1 MSEQEL
7 TTITDFDESP
17 QGRYTYWTTEL
28 DASKKARKKWWKQS
42 DKIND
47 RFLGKKH
54 AKTSKNNEFN
64 LNLFHSNVKTL
75 SDMMYGNV
83 PKIDVSRRYAQSKD
97 DVGRVASEVM
107 ERLLNL
113 DAANNSQD
121 FDAVMRSCLQDRLL
135 SGLGCA
141 KARYEFDSEDVPTG
155 MIDPTTGE
163 EIVETRV
170 TAERAPTDYF
180 YWGDILW
187 SWCRNWADMRW
198 LGFRSYMTKD
208 AVRERW
214 GDEAAEGLTYKK
226 QTVGSSDD
234 DSDTD
239 PESSSA
245 WEKAEVWEIWNKADR
260 TVHWISYGYEKQLE
274 EKQDTLQLSNFWPC
288 PPFLIANVTT
298 KLYEPVPDFV
308 LAQDLYNEVDKLQTR
323 IATITEAV
331 RVVGVYNNQSTE
343 IGQMLAEGKDNML
356 IPVSNWALFGENG
369 GLTEAISWLPLQDIM
384 VALDKLTELR
394 DQTIGLLQQITGMT
408 DIMQGS
414 LNNQYEGVGQS
425 KIKAKFGSVRIQSLQ
440 EQFAVFASNLMQ
452 IKGEIIA
459 RHFSPDTIFE
469 YSNMEYSEDDPQL
482 VGAAIELIKNP
493 AKARLQIVIRPES
506 IAMVDYS
513 EMKQERTEY
522 MNAISTFMQS
532 ASPLMDSDP
541 AAKPLLMELLQWGL
555 AGFKGSSEIEGVLDR
570 AITASAEAEKAK
582 QGQPPEPSEAE
593 LEAQAAQSMEQMKQ
607 QGAMQAIEAKTQSTI
622 AIRNADKQADME
634 TEFQRHELK
643 ISEIQADLE
652 ANVTETQV
660 KLQADLLLEDAQ
672 AAANIKQNQA
682 TVAGEIEK
690 DVVEHEINM
699 AAEEKKTNLK
709 ISEIMSSATAKI
721 AEAKAKPQPT
731 TTKAPKDDG

>member
-1 MSEQEL
+1 MSDDL
-7 TTITDFDESP
+7 TTLTDFDETP
-17 QGRYTYWTTEL
+17 QGRYKYWLTEL
-28 DASKKARKKWWKQS
+28 DASKKARKKWLKQS
-42 DKIND
+42 DNIND
-47 RFLGKKH
+47 RFLGKKTQKV
-54 AKTSKNNEFN
+54 AKDGEFN

-141 KARYEFDSEDVPTG
+141 KARYDFDSEDVPTG
-155 MIDPTTGE
+155 MIDPETGE
-163 EIVETRV
+163 EMMETRV

-180 YWGDILW
+180 YWGDIRW

-198 LGFRSYMTKD
+198 LGFRSYMTQD
-208 AVRERW
+208 EVRARW

-226 QTVGSSDD
+226 QTADSSDD
-234 DSDTD
+234 NSSTD
-239 PESSSA
+239 DENTSA
-245 WEKAEVWEIWNKADR
+245 WERAEIWEIWNKADR
-260 TVHWISYGYEKQLE
+260 TVHWLSYGYDKQLE
-274 EKQDTLQLSNFWPC
+274 EKPDPLQLSNFWPC

-308 LAQDLYNEVDKLQTR
+308 MAQDLYNEVDKLQTR

-331 RVVGVYNNQSTE
+331 RVVGVYNKQSSE
-343 IGQMLAEGKDNML
+343 IGQMLNTSKDNSL
-356 IPVSNWALFGENG
+356 IPVSNWALFGESG

-384 VALDKLTELR
+384 VALDKLTEIR

-408 DIMQGS
+408 DVMQGS

-425 KIKAKFGSVRIQSLQ
+425 KMKAKFGSVRIQSLQ

-459 RHFSPDTIFE
+459 RHFSPETIFE
-469 YSNMEYSEDDPQL
+469 YSNMEYSEDDPEL
-482 VGAAIELIKNP
+482 VAAAIELIKNP

-522 MNAISTFMQS
+522 MNSISTFMQS
-532 ASPLMDSDP
+532 ASPLMESDP

-582 QGQPPEPSEAE
+582 EGQEQPSEAQM
-593 LEAQAAQSMEQMKQ
+593 EAQAAQQMEQMKQ
-607 QGAMQAIEAKTQSTI
+607 QGAMQAIQAKTESTI
-622 AIRNADKQADME
+622 AIRDADKQADIE
-634 TEFQRHELK
+634 TEFQRHQMK
-643 ISEIQADLE
+643 MAQIQGDLE

-660 KLQADLLLEDAQ
+660 KLQADLLLEQAQ
-672 AAANIKQNQA
+672 AASNIQQTQA
-682 TVAGEIEK
+682 TVEGEIQK
-690 DVVEHEINM
+690 DVVEHKINM
-699 AAEEKKTNLK
+699 AAEQAKTELK
-709 ISEIMSSATAKI
+709 IGEIMTSASAKI

-731 TTKAPKDDG
+731 TKAKKDDG

>member
-1 MSEQEL
+1 MSDDL
-7 TTITDFDESP
+7 TTLTDFDETP
-17 QGRYTYWTTEL
+17 QGRYKYWLTEL
-28 DASKKARKKWWKQS
+28 DASKKARKKWLKQS
-42 DKIND
+42 DNIND
-47 RFLGKKH
+47 RFLGKKTQKV
-54 AKTSKNNEFN
+54 AKGREFD

-83 PKIDVSRRYAQSKD
+83 PKIDVSRRYAQTKD

-141 KARYEFDSEDVPTG
+141 KARYEFDSEEVPTG
-155 MIDPTTGE
+155 MIDPATGE
-163 EIVETRV
+163 EMMETRV

-180 YWGDILW
+180 YWGDIRW

-198 LGFRSYMTKD
+198 LGFRSYMTQD
-208 AVRERW
+208 EVRARW

-226 QTVGSSDD
+226 QTADSSEDESNTDD
-234 DSDTD
+234 ENT
-239 PESSSA
+239 SA
-245 WEKAEVWEIWNKADR
+245 WERAEIWEIWNKADR
-260 TVHWISYGYEKQLE
+260 TVHWISYGYDKQLE
-274 EKQDTLQLSNFWPC
+274 EKPDPLQLANFWPC

-298 KLYEPVPDFV
+298 KLYEPVPDFIM
-308 LAQDLYNEVDKLQTR
+308 AQDLYNEVDKLQTR

-331 RVVGVYNNQSTE
+331 RVVGVYNQQSAE
-343 IGQMLAEGKDNML
+343 IGQMLNTNKDNTL

-384 VALDKLTELR
+384 VALDKLTEIR

-408 DIMQGS
+408 DVMQGS
-414 LNNQYEGVGQS
+414 LSNQYEGVGQS
-425 KIKAKFGSVRIQSLQ
+425 KMKAKFGSVRIQSLQ

-459 RHFSPDTIFE
+459 RHFSPETIFE
-469 YSNMEYSEDDPQL
+469 YSNMEYSEDDPEL
-482 VGAAIELIKNP
+482 VAAAIELIKNP

-532 ASPLMDSDP
+532 ASPLMESDP

-555 AGFKGSSEIEGVLDR
+555 AGFKGSSEIEGVIDR
-570 AITASAEAEKAK
+570 AIAASAEAEKANE
-582 QGQPPEPSEAE
+582 GQEQPSEAQI
-593 LEAQAAQSMEQMKQ
+593 EAQAAQQMEQMKQ
-607 QGAMQAIEAKTQSTI
+607 QGAMQAIQAKTQSTI
-622 AIRNADKQADME
+622 AIRDADKQADIE
-634 TEFQRHELK
+634 TEFQRHQMK
-643 ISEIQADLE
+643 MAQIQGDLE

-660 KLQADLLLEDAQ
+660 KLQADLLLEQAQ
-672 AAANIKQNQA
+672 AASNIQQTQA
-682 TVAGEIEK
+682 TVEGEIQK
-690 DVVEHEINM
+690 DVVEHKINM
-699 AAEEKKTNLK
+699 DAEQKKTNLK
-709 ISEIMSSATAKI
+709 IGEIMTSASAKI

-731 TTKAPKDDG
+731 TKAKDDG

>member
-1 MSEQEL
+1 MSDDL
-7 TTITDFDESP
+7 TTLTDFDETP
-17 QGRYTYWTTEL
+17 QGRYKYWLTEL
-28 DASKKARKKWWKQS
+28 DASKKARKKWLKQS
-42 DKIND
+42 DNIND
-47 RFLGKKH
+47 RFLGKKTQKV
-54 AKTSKNNEFN
+54 AKDGEFN

-141 KARYEFDSEDVPTG
+141 KARYDFDSEDVPTG
-155 MIDPTTGE
+155 MIDPETGE
-163 EIVETRV
+163 EMMETRV

-180 YWGDILW
+180 YWGDIRW

-198 LGFRSYMTKD
+198 LGFRSYMTQD
-208 AVRERW
+208 EVRARW

-226 QTVGSSDD
+226 QTADSSDD
-234 DSDTD
+234 NSSTD
-239 PESSSA
+239 DENTSA
-245 WEKAEVWEIWNKADR
+245 WERAEIWEIWNKADR
-260 TVHWISYGYEKQLE
+260 TVHWLSYGYDKQLE
-274 EKQDTLQLSNFWPC
+274 EKPDPLQLSNFWPC

-308 LAQDLYNEVDKLQTR
+308 MAQDLYNEVDKLQTR

-331 RVVGVYNNQSTE
+331 RVVGVYNKQSSE
-343 IGQMLAEGKDNML
+343 IGQMLNTSKDNSL
-356 IPVSNWALFGENG
+356 IPVSNWALFGESG

-384 VALDKLTELR
+384 VALDKLTEIR

-408 DIMQGS
+408 DVMQGS

-425 KIKAKFGSVRIQSLQ
+425 KMKAKFGSVRIQSLQ

-459 RHFSPDTIFE
+459 RHFSPETIFE
-469 YSNMEYSEDDPQL
+469 YSNMEYSEDDPEL
-482 VGAAIELIKNP
+482 VAAAIELIKNP

-522 MNAISTFMQS
+522 MNSISTFMQS
-532 ASPLMDSDP
+532 ASPLMESDP

-570 AITASAEAEKAK
+570 AIAASAEAEKAK
-582 QGQPPEPSEAE
+582 EGQEQPSEAQM
-593 LEAQAAQSMEQMKQ
+593 EAQAAQQMEQMKQ
-607 QGAMQAIEAKTQSTI
+607 QGAMQAIQAKTESTI
-622 AIRNADKQADME
+622 AIRDADKQADIE
-634 TEFQRHELK
+634 TEFQRHQMK
-643 ISEIQADLE
+643 MAQIQGDLE

-660 KLQADLLLEDAQ
+660 KLQADLLLEQAQ
-672 AAANIKQNQA
+672 AASNIQQTQA
-682 TVAGEIEK
+682 TVEGEIQK
-690 DVVEHEINM
+690 DVVEHKINM
-699 AAEEKKTNLK
+699 AAEQAKTELK
-709 ISEIMSSATAKI
+709 IGEIMTSASAKI

-731 TTKAPKDDG
+731 TKAKKDDG

>member
-1 MSEQEL
+1 MSDDL
-7 TTITDFDESP
+7 TTLTDFDETP
-17 QGRYTYWTTEL
+17 QGRYKYWLTEL
-28 DASKKARKKWWKQS
+28 DASKKARKKWLKQS
-42 DKIND
+42 DNIND
-47 RFLGKKH
+47 RFLGKKTQKV
-54 AKTSKNNEFN
+54 AKDGEFN

-141 KARYEFDSEDVPTG
+141 KARYDFDSEDVPTG
-155 MIDPTTGE
+155 MIDPETGE
-163 EIVETRV
+163 EMMETRV

-180 YWGDILW
+180 YWGDIRW

-198 LGFRSYMTKD
+198 LGFRSYMTQD
-208 AVRERW
+208 EVRARW

-226 QTVGSSDD
+226 QTADSSDD
-234 DSDTD
+234 NSSTD
-239 PESSSA
+239 DENTSA
-245 WEKAEVWEIWNKADR
+245 WERAEIWEIWNKADR
-260 TVHWISYGYEKQLE
+260 TVHWLSYGYDKQLE
-274 EKQDTLQLSNFWPC
+274 EKPDPLQLSNFWPC

-308 LAQDLYNEVDKLQTR
+308 MAQDLYNEVDKLQTR

-331 RVVGVYNNQSTE
+331 RVVGVYNKQSSE
-343 IGQMLAEGKDNML
+343 IGQMLNTSKDNSL
-356 IPVSNWALFGENG
+356 IPVSNWALFGESG

-384 VALDKLTELR
+384 VALDKLTEIR

-408 DIMQGS
+408 DVMQGS

-425 KIKAKFGSVRIQSLQ
+425 KMKAKFGSVRIQSLQ

-459 RHFSPDTIFE
+459 RHFSPETIFE
-469 YSNMEYSEDDPQL
+469 YSNMEYSEDDPEL
-482 VGAAIELIKNP
+482 VAAAIELIKNP

-522 MNAISTFMQS
+522 MNSISTFMQS
-532 ASPLMDSDP
+532 ASPLMESDP

-570 AITASAEAEKAK
+570 AIAASAEAEKAK
-582 QGQPPEPSEAE
+582 EGQPPEPSEAQM
-593 LEAQAAQSMEQMKQ
+593 EAQAAQQMEQMKQ
-607 QGAMQAIEAKTQSTI
+607 QGAMQAIQAKTESTI
-622 AIRNADKQADME
+622 AIRDADKQADIE
-634 TEFQRHELK
+634 TEFQRHQMK
-643 ISEIQADLE
+643 MAQIQGDLE

-660 KLQADLLLEDAQ
+660 KLQADLLLEQAQ
-672 AAANIKQNQA
+672 AASNIQQTQA
-682 TVAGEIEK
+682 TVEGEIQK
-690 DVVEHEINM
+690 DVVEHKINM
-699 AAEEKKTNLK
+699 AAEQAKTELK
-709 ISEIMSSATAKI
+709 IGEIMTSASAKI

-731 TTKAPKDDG
+731 TKAKKDDG

>member
-1 MSEQEL
+1 MSDDL
-7 TTITDFDESP
+7 TTLADFDESP
-17 QGRYTYWTTEL
+17 QGRYKYWLTEL
-28 DASKKARKKWWKQS
+28 DASKKARKGWLKQS
-42 DKIND
+42 DNIND
-47 RFLGKKH
+47 RFLGKKTQKV
-54 AKTSKNNEFN
+54 AKGREFD

-155 MIDPTTGE
+155 MIDPATGE
-163 EIVETRV
+163 EMMETRV

-180 YWGDILW
+180 YWGDIRW

-198 LGFRSYMTKD
+198 LGFRSYMTQD
-208 AVRERW
+208 EVRARW

-226 QTVGSSDD
+226 QTADSSED
-234 DSDTD
+234 DSNTD
-239 PESSSA
+239 DENTSA
-245 WEKAEVWEIWNKADR
+245 WERAEIWEIWNKADR
-260 TVHWISYGYEKQLE
+260 TVHWLSYGYDKQLE
-274 EKQDTLQLSNFWPC
+274 EKPDPLQLSNFWPC

-308 LAQDLYNEVDKLQTR
+308 MAQDLYNEVDKLQTR

-331 RVVGVYNNQSTE
+331 RVVGVYNQQSAE
-343 IGQMLAEGKDNML
+343 IGQMLNTNKDNTL

-384 VALDKLTELR
+384 VALDKLTEIR

-408 DIMQGS
+408 DVMQGS
-414 LNNQYEGVGQS
+414 LSNQYEGVGQS
-425 KIKAKFGSVRIQSLQ
+425 KMKAKFGSVRIQSLQ

-459 RHFSPDTIFE
+459 RHFSPETIFE
-469 YSNMEYSEDDPQL
+469 YSNMEYSEDDPEL
-482 VGAAIELIKNP
+482 VAAAIELIKNP

-532 ASPLMDSDP
+532 ASPLMESDP

-555 AGFKGSSEIEGVLDR
+555 AGFKGSSEIEGVIDR
-570 AITASAEAEKAK
+570 AIAASAEAEKAK
-582 QGQPPEPSEAE
+582 EGQEQPSEAQI
-593 LEAQAAQSMEQMKQ
+593 EAQAAQQMEQMKQ
-607 QGAMQAIEAKTQSTI
+607 QGAMQAIQAKTQSTI
-622 AIRNADKQADME
+622 AIRDADKQADIE
-634 TEFQRHELK
+634 TEFQRHQMK
-643 ISEIQADLE
+643 MAQIQGDLE

-660 KLQADLLLEDAQ
+660 KLQADLLLEQAQ
-672 AAANIKQNQA
+672 AASNIQQTQA
-682 TVAGEIEK
+682 TVEGEIQK

-699 AAEEKKTNLK
+699 VAEQAKTQLK
-709 ISEIMSSATAKI
+709 IGEIMSSASAKI

-731 TTKAPKDDG
+731 TTKAKDDG

>member
-1 MSEQEL
+1 MSDDL
-7 TTITDFDESP
+7 TTLADFDETP
-17 QGRYTYWTTEL
+17 QGRYKYWLTEL
-28 DASKKARKKWWKQS
+28 DASKKARKKWLKQS
-42 DKIND
+42 DNIND
-47 RFLGKKH
+47 RFLGKKTQKV
-54 AKTSKNNEFN
+54 AKGREFD

-155 MIDPTTGE
+155 MLDPATGE
-163 EIVETRV
+163 EVMETRV

-180 YWGDILW
+180 YWGDIRW

-198 LGFRSYMTKD
+198 LGFRSYMTQD
-208 AVRERW
+208 EVRARW

-226 QTVGSSDD
+226 QTADSSED
-234 DSDTD
+234 DSNTD
-239 PESSSA
+239 DENTSA
-245 WEKAEVWEIWNKADR
+245 WERAEIWEIWNKADR
-260 TVHWISYGYEKQLE
+260 TVHWLSYGYDKQLE
-274 EKQDTLQLSNFWPC
+274 EKPDPLQLSNFWPC

-308 LAQDLYNEVDKLQTR
+308 MAQDLYNEVDKLQTR

-331 RVVGVYNNQSTE
+331 RVVGVYNQQSAE
-343 IGQMLAEGKDNML
+343 IGQMLNDSKDNTL

-384 VALDKLTELR
+384 VALDKLTEIR

-408 DIMQGS
+408 DVMQGS
-414 LNNQYEGVGQS
+414 LSNQYEGVGQS
-425 KIKAKFGSVRIQSLQ
+425 KMKAKFGSVRIQSLQ

-459 RHFSPDTIFE
+459 RHFSPETIFE
-469 YSNMEYSEDDPQL
+469 YSNMEYSEDAPEL
-482 VGAAIELIKNP
+482 VAAAIELIKNP

-532 ASPLMDSDP
+532 ASPLMESDP

-555 AGFKGSSEIEGVLDR
+555 AGFKGSSEIEGVIDR

-582 QGQPPEPSEAE
+582 EGQEQPSEAQI
-593 LEAQAAQSMEQMKQ
+593 EAQNAEKIEAMKQ
-607 QGAMQAIEAKTQSTI
+607 QGVMQAIEAKTQSAIT
-622 AIRNADKQADME
+622 IRNNDKQADME
-634 TEFQRHELK
+634 TESQRHQLK
-643 ISEIQADLE
+643 ISEIQADLA

-660 KLQADLLLEDAQ
+660 KTQADLLLEKAQ
-672 AAANIKQNQA
+672 AASNIQQTQA
-682 TVAGEIEK
+682 TVEGEIQK
-690 DVVEHEINM
+690 DYAEHEINM
-699 AAEEKKTNLK
+699 DAEQKKTNLK
-709 ISEIMSSATAKI
+709 IGEIMTSASAKI

-731 TTKAPKDDG
+731 TTKAKDDG

>member
-1 MSEQEL
+1 MSDDL
-7 TTITDFDESP
+7 TTLADFDESP
-17 QGRYTYWTTEL
+17 QGRYKYWLTEL
-28 DASKKARKKWWKQS
+28 DASKKARKKWLKQS
-42 DKIND
+42 DNIND
-47 RFLGKKH
+47 RFLGKKTQKV
-54 AKTSKNNEFN
+54 AKGREFD

-141 KARYEFDSEDVPTG
+141 KARYEFDSEEVPTG
-155 MIDPTTGE
+155 MFDPATGE
-163 EIVETRV
+163 EMMETRV

-180 YWGDILW
+180 YWGDIRW

-198 LGFRSYMTKD
+198 LGFRSYMTQD
-208 AVRERW
+208 EVRARW

-226 QTVGSSDD
+226 QTADSSEDESNTDD
-234 DSDTD
+234 ENT
-239 PESSSA
+239 SA
-245 WEKAEVWEIWNKADR
+245 WERAEIWEIWNKADR
-260 TVHWISYGYEKQLE
+260 TVHWLSYGYDKQLE
-274 EKQDTLQLSNFWPC
+274 EKPDPLQLANFWPC

-298 KLYEPVPDFV
+298 KLYEPVPDFIM
-308 LAQDLYNEVDKLQTR
+308 AQDLYNEVDKLQTR

-331 RVVGVYNNQSTE
+331 RVVGVYNQQSAE
-343 IGQMLAEGKDNML
+343 IGQMLNTNKDNTL

-384 VALDKLTELR
+384 VALDKLTEIR

-408 DIMQGS
+408 DVMQGS
-414 LNNQYEGVGQS
+414 LSNQYEGVGQS
-425 KIKAKFGSVRIQSLQ
+425 KMKAKFGSVRIQSLQ

-459 RHFSPDTIFE
+459 RHFSPETIFE
-469 YSNMEYSEDDPQL
+469 YSNMEYSEDDPEL
-482 VGAAIELIKNP
+482 VAAAIELIKNP

-532 ASPLMDSDP
+532 ASPLMESDP

-555 AGFKGSSEIEGVLDR
+555 AGFKGSSEIEGVIDR
-570 AITASAEAEKAK
+570 AIAASAEAEKAK
-582 QGQPPEPSEAE
+582 AGQPPEPSEAQI
-593 LEAQAAQSMEQMKQ
+593 EAQAAQQMEQMKQ
-607 QGAMQAIEAKTQSTI
+607 QGAMQAIQAKTQSTI
-622 AIRNADKQADME
+622 AIRDADKQADIE
-634 TEFQRHELK
+634 TEFQRHQMK
-643 ISEIQADLE
+643 MAQIQGDLE

-660 KLQADLLLEDAQ
+660 KLQADLLLEQAQ
-672 AAANIKQNQA
+672 AASNIQQTQA
-682 TVAGEIEK
+682 TVEGEIQK
-690 DVVEHEINM
+690 DVVEHKINM
-699 AAEEKKTNLK
+699 DAEQKKTNLK
-709 ISEIMSSATAKI
+709 IGEIMTSASAKI

-731 TTKAPKDDG
+731 TKAKDDG